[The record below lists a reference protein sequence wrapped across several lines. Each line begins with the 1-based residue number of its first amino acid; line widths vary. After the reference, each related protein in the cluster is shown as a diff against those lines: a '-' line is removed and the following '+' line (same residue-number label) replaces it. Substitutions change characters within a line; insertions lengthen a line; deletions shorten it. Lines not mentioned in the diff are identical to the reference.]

1 MAEERHRATRW
12 AFLMASGTFLS
23 RLLGL
28 VRDVV
33 IGAFFSRTETDV
45 FFVAFRIPNFFR
57 RFLGEGAL
65 SLSFVPA
72 FSHLLADPA
81 SPPGRAKNFMNSV
94 YTLILI
100 LTSTLTVLGVLLMEP
115 VLSHVFAQTPFAQ
128 VPGKLDSVIL
138 LARVLFLYLFLV
150 TLYAY
155 FMGIANALGRF
166 FLPAAAPAAL
176 NFCVIV
182 CAFLPGSWVS
192 PPSLLLS
199 FGVLAGGVIQVLMT
213 AHLLWQLKFLPQISF
228 HFPLQDLKALA
239 LRFFPG
245 LLGVGGLAFMG
256 LLNLYFAGWL
266 PEGTHTFIYYGD
278 RLLELPRSL
287 MAVSLGAALL
297 PRLSQMLAGGQK
309 KQMLNKISQHID
321 LLLFLILPCALVFF
335 YLGGEIVALLFQ
347 RGLFGTTATEKT
359 GQVVKIYSALLVI
372 SSLSHV
378 LTTGFYAV
386 KNTWYP
392 ALCVVL
398 CLLCHILV
406 APFFTRQWALP
417 GLVGATVLSHS
428 FLMGLLVLA
437 YPFYVGHLHLLRS
450 FKRLL
455 VLTPLLLG
463 FSVGLKGLGILL
475 ARGFLSPPGEGVLLL
490 SGLGVLALIYV
501 LAGRGLNMP
510 QALDLVGA
518 LKTRHRPRIK

>member
-1 MAEERHRATRW
+1 MVQERHQEATRW

-57 RFLGEGAL
+57 KFLGEGAL

-81 SPPGRAKNFMNSV
+81 SSPGRAKNFMNSV

-100 LTSTLTVLGVLLMEP
+100 LTSTLTVLGILLMEP
-115 VLSHVFAQTPFAQ
+115 VLSQVFAKTPFAQ

-138 LARVLFLYLFLV
+138 LARLLFLYLFLV

-155 FMGIANALGRF
+155 FMGIANALGKF

-176 NFCVIV
+176 NGCIIV
-182 CAFLPGSWVS
+182 CAFLPKSWVW

-199 FGVLAGGVIQVLMT
+199 FGVLAGGVIQVLLT
-213 AHLLWQLKFLPQISF
+213 GHLLWRLGFLPQPSF
-228 HFPLQDLKALA
+228 HFPLQDLKALGI
-239 LRFFPG
+239 RFFPG
-245 LLGVGGLAFMG
+245 LLGVGGLALMG

-287 MAVSLGAALL
+287 IAVSLGTALL
-297 PRLSQMLAGGQK
+297 PRLSQMVAGGQK
-309 KQMLNKISQHID
+309 QQMLDKISHHTD
-321 LLLFLILPCALVFF
+321 LLLFLILPCAVGFF
-335 YLGGEIVALLFQ
+335 YLGEELAGLLFQ
-347 RGLFGTTATEKT
+347 RGLFDSTATEKT
-359 GQVVKIYSALLVI
+359 GQVVKIYSALLVT

-392 ALCVVL
+392 ALCVVF

-406 APFFTRQWALP
+406 TPFLVKGFALP

-428 FLMGLLVLA
+428 FFMGLLALA
-437 YPFYVGHLHLLRS
+437 YPFYVGRLNLLRS
-450 FKRLL
+450 LKRLFSL
-455 VLTPLLLG
+455 VPLLLG
-463 FSVGLKGLGILL
+463 LIVCLKGLLILL
-475 ARGFLSPPGEGVLLL
+475 NQGVLSSWGEGAVLL
-490 SGLGVLALIYV
+490 SGLGILVLTYV
-501 LAGRGLNMP
+501 GAGWWLKMP
-510 QALDLVGA
+510 VALDFVAA
-518 LKTRHRPRIK
+518 LKNRRSPEG